1 MEATA
6 LPKEFP
12 GDLRGTM
19 ALSQAGWGELQAVR
33 VASGE
38 CWVESGECWVESGE
52 CWGEFGE
59 CWGEFEEKT
68 GESEGKMG
76 ARSTAFHRSVV
87 PGD

>member
-33 VASGE
+33 VASKE
-38 CWVESGECWVESGE
+38 CWGESGE

-59 CWGEFEEKT
+59 CWGESEEKT

>member
-33 VASGE
+33 VASKE
-38 CWVESGECWVESGE
+38 CWVESGECWV
-52 CWGEFGE
+52 EFGE

>member
-33 VASGE
+33 VASKE
-38 CWVESGECWVESGE
+38 CWVESGECWVE
-52 CWGEFGE
+52 FGE
-59 CWGEFEEKT
+59 CWGEFEEKP

>member
-1 MEATA
+1 MVLWMEATA

-33 VASGE
+33 VASKE
-38 CWVESGECWVESGE
+38 CWGESGE

-59 CWGEFEEKT
+59 CWGESEEKT

>member
-33 VASGE
+33 VASKE
-38 CWVESGECWVESGE
+38 CWGESGE
-52 CWGEFGE
+52 CWGES
-59 CWGEFEEKT
+59 EEKT

>member
-6 LPKEFP
+6 LLKEFP

-33 VASGE
+33 VASKE
-38 CWVESGECWVESGE
+38 CWGESGE
-52 CWGEFGE
+52 CWGES
-59 CWGEFEEKT
+59 EEKT

>member
-1 MEATA
+1 MVLWMEATA

-33 VASGE
+33 VASKE
-38 CWVESGECWVESGE
+38 CWVESGECWVES
-52 CWGEFGE
+52 
-59 CWGEFEEKT
+59 EEKT

>member
-33 VASGE
+33 VASKE
-38 CWVESGECWVESGE
+38 CWGESGE

-59 CWGEFEEKT
+59 CW

>member
-1 MEATA
+1 MVLWMEATA

-33 VASGE
+33 VASKE
-38 CWVESGECWVESGE
+38 CWGESGE
-52 CWGEFGE
+52 CWGES
-59 CWGEFEEKT
+59 EEKT